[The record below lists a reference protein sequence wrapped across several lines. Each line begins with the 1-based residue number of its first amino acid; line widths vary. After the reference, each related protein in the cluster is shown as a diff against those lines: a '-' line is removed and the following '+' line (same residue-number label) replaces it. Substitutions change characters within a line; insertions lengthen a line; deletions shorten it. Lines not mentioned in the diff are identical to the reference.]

1 MIASFSSLKKKSLAA
16 WQQVQQETLQPLMAE
31 AGLLY
36 QECREEAV
44 PLLNDIGDYLQEVK
58 EETIQPLMAE
68 VSALYQAGKAEAAPL
83 LNHLQEVQ
91 QKTIQPLMTEL
102 TPLYQAGK
110 ERSAPLLKR
119 MGGHLQKLDE
129 QWQTFVHTRIDPLLG
144 GARGAQLAN
153 LGIQMSDAEKDIN
166 RRLILAAGNIG
177 VALAATHFFLPLAAI
192 NIGFIAWLGMPM
204 YKRGY
209 QALVKEH
216 RLTYPVVLMS
226 AELAIIFGGHFVAG
240 SVAMLMVTAT
250 NKIINR
256 TEDHFRRNVTD
267 ALGQQPRTVWLLV
280 NGVEVET
287 PLEAIRQADV
297 LVIGAGETIAVDGVI
312 IDGAAMIDQHR
323 LTGEAQPAE
332 KTVGDEVLASTVVLS
347 GSIQV
352 QVQKTGTETSAA
364 QIAVI
369 LQRVGRTRLAFN
381 SRVQNFV
388 DGMTLPMLA
397 LGGTAGLALGT
408 KSAAAV
414 MSVGAGSVA
423 RFGGPLSMLSYLN
436 VAARH
441 GLLIKDA
448 RSFEMLKN
456 VDTIIF
462 DKTGTLTL
470 EQPHVSRIHLCQ
482 DSSSQ
487 NGSQPISEE
496 LLLRFAAA
504 AESKQSHPIAKA
516 IMTEVQARG
525 LSVPAIADA
534 HLEIGYGIKVRVARD
549 DSTLD
554 IPLSAW
560 VLVGS
565 RRFMEMEGIA
575 VPAELEAVQ
584 ESCHAQGHSLVLVA
598 MNEQVVGAIEL
609 QPTLRP
615 EAQQAIAALR
625 KRGLA
630 LYIISGDH
638 AAPTQK
644 LAQALGIE
652 HYFAG
657 VLPQDKANLVE
668 QLKAEGR
675 KVCFVGDGINDGL
688 ALGKADVSVSL
699 RGASTLA
706 TDTAQV
712 VLMSQDL
719 RQLEFLLQLAREFEK
734 SLQWLFRITL
744 IPVGTVVA
752 STFLL
757 QTGIYT
763 SLLVWQLGMLSGIGL
778 GFLPLLKHAPKS
790 AKEEESHETIG
801 HQTPDIP
808 VPDNTGNLKL

>member
-1 MIASFSSLKKKSLAA
+1 
-16 WQQVQQETLQPLMAE
+16 
-31 AGLLY
+31 
-36 QECREEAV
+36 
-44 PLLNDIGDYLQEVK
+44 
-58 EETIQPLMAE
+58 
-68 VSALYQAGKAEAAPL
+68 
-83 LNHLQEVQ
+83 
-91 QKTIQPLMTEL
+91 
-102 TPLYQAGK
+102 
-110 ERSAPLLKR
+110 
-119 MGGHLQKLDE
+119 
-129 QWQTFVHTRIDPLLG
+129 
-144 GARGAQLAN
+144 
-153 LGIQMSDAEKDIN
+153 MSPAEKDIN
-166 RRLILAAGNIG
+166 RRLLLAAGNIG
-177 VALAATHFFLPLAAI
+177 VALAATNFFLPLAAI
-192 NIGFIAWLGMPM
+192 NIGSIIWLGLPM

-216 RLTYPVVLMS
+216 RLTYPVVLMG
-226 AELAIIFGGHFVAG
+226 AEMAIILGGHFVAG

-256 TEDHFRRNVTD
+256 TEDHFRRNVTE

-287 PLEAIRQADV
+287 PLAAIRQADV

-312 IDGAAMIDQHR
+312 IDGAAIIDQHR

-347 GSIQV
+347 GTIQV
-352 QVQKTGTETSAA
+352 QVQKTGEETSAA

-397 LGGTAGLALGT
+397 LGGTALVTLGT
-408 KSAAAV
+408 EGAAAV
-414 MSVGAGSVA
+414 MSVGVGSVA

-448 RSFEMLKN
+448 RSLETLKN

-470 EQPHVSRIHLCQ
+470 EQPQVSRIHLCQ
-482 DSSSQ
+482 DRGSR
-487 NGSQPISEE
+487 NGHQPISEE
-496 LLLRFAAA
+496 LLLSYAAA

-516 IMTEVQARG
+516 IMTAAQTRG
-525 LSVPAIADA
+525 LTVPAIADA
-534 HLEIGYGIKVRVARD
+534 HLEIGYGIKVRL
-549 DSTLD
+549 TN
-554 IPLSAW
+554 PQSAIRNPQSAM

-575 VPAELEAVQ
+575 IPAELEAVQ
-584 ESCHAQGHSLVLVA
+584 EACHDLGHSLVLVA
-598 MNEQVVGAIEL
+598 INEQVAGAIEL

-615 EAQQAIAALR
+615 EALAAIAALR

-638 AAPTQK
+638 EAPTRQ
-644 LAQALGIE
+644 LAETLGIE

-657 VLPQDKANLVE
+657 VLPQEKAGLVE

-688 ALGKADVSVSL
+688 ALSKADVSVSL

-719 RQLEFLLQLAREFEK
+719 RQLEFLLQLAREFEQ
-734 SLQWLFRITL
+734 SLKWLFRLTL
-744 IPVGTVVA
+744 VPVGTVVA

-757 QTGIYT
+757 HTGIYT
-763 SLLVWQLGMLSGIGL
+763 SLLVWQLGMLSGIGM
-778 GFLPLLKHAPKS
+778 GFLPLWKQAPKS
-790 AKEEESHETIG
+790 DGEEESHETIG
-801 HQTPDIP
+801 HQTPDMP
-808 VPDNTGNLKL
+808 APYYTGNLAE